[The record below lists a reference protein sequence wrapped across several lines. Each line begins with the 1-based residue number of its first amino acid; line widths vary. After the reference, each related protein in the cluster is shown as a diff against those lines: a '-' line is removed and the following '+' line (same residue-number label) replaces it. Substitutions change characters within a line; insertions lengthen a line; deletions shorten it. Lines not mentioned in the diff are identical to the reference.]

1 MAENMI
7 TLKSEKGA
15 TGSGSARGTSSIRD
29 PSSSSDVVV
38 RLLKGSVD
46 GDTKT
51 ERSKGMDL

>member
-1 MAENMI
+1 MI